1 MLVIFHV
8 FFPCL
13 PKEYANP
20 FRHTIRYILEME
32 EGLSNFPKMILK
44 SQDSNLGSLALEDK
58 INTIR
63 YFCTGIMST
72 VLV

>member
-1 MLVIFHV
+1 
-8 FFPCL
+8 
-13 PKEYANP
+13 
-20 FRHTIRYILEME
+20 ME

-72 VLV
+72 ALVWNKQGGVWILTPVNY